1 MFIDRLVLELGA
13 QLKFLSRTHVTYL
26 LSAHLYYFLFIAA
39 YLDYLIG
46 DPWECLHPVQVMGWF
61 IHRFTQTA
69 LKYCLH
75 PDSRRLAG
83 VVLCWGLILGTAIVS
98 WLLIDVCQW
107 LHPWWGMAVRSIALA
122 SCFAGK
128 SLRKAAEDVVA
139 AIKTDDLAAARSQ
152 LRMYVGRDTDKL
164 TIPDI
169 YRAILETIT
178 ENAVD
183 GVMAPL
189 FYAIVGAFI
198 PAIGA
203 VPLAMAYKAASTL
216 DSMVGYRREPYA
228 DLGWCS
234 AKTEDVLTWLPC
246 RLTVLTLSIISGKP
260 LIVWRLCW
268 RDARQ
273 DPSPNS
279 GWSECAYAA
288 ALGVQVGGINYY
300 RGQIQEKPLL
310 GDATRSI
317 SPEIIEQALNLTRY
331 SFLLWLGLL
340 AIWSSVD
347 F

>member
-1 MFIDRLVLELGA
+1 
-13 QLKFLSRTHVTYL
+13 
-26 LSAHLYYFLFIAA
+26 
-39 YLDYLIG
+39 
-46 DPWECLHPVQVMGWF
+46 MGWL
-61 IHRFTQTA
+61 IDRFTQIA
-69 LKYCLH
+69 LKYCPH
-75 PDSRRLAG
+75 PYARRLAG
-83 VVLCWGLILGTAIVS
+83 VILCWGLILGTGGVS
-98 WLLIDVCQW
+98 WLIIYACRW
-107 LHPWWGMAVRSIALA
+107 LHPWWGIAIQSIALA
-122 SCFAGK
+122 SCLAGR
-128 SLRKAAEDVVA
+128 SLRQAAEDVLA
-139 AIKTDDLAAARSQ
+139 AIATGDLDTARSQ
-152 LRMYVGRDTDKL
+152 LGMYVGRDTDKL

-189 FYAIVGAFI
+189 FYAIGGAFI

-234 AKTEDVLTWLPC
+234 AKSEDILTWLPC
-246 RLTVLTLSIISGKP
+246 RLTVLTLSIISGNP
-260 LIVWRLCW
+260 LTVWRLCW
-268 RDARQ
+268 RDAVQ

-288 ALGVQVGGINYY
+288 VLGVQVGGINYY

-317 SPEIIEQALNLTRY
+317 TPEVIKQALNLTRY
-331 SFLLWLGLL
+331 SFLLWLGLI
-340 AIWSSVD
+340 AIVFSGGENS
-347 F
+347 

>member
-1 MFIDRLVLELGA
+1 MLRLDPQFIILNDYI
-13 QLKFLSRTHVTYL
+13 YL
-26 LSAHLYYFLFIAA
+26 AAH
-39 YLDYLIG
+39 LDYLIG
-46 DPWECLHPVQVMGWF
+46 DPWECWHPVRSIGWW
-61 IHRFTQTA
+61 IQNFTEIA

-75 PDSRRLAG
+75 PYSRRLAG
-83 VVLCWGLILGTAIVS
+83 IFLCWSTIVGAGGIT
-98 WLLIDVCQW
+98 WLLIAACEW
-107 LHPWWGMAVRSIALA
+107 LHPWWGVAIRSIALA

-128 SLRKAAEDVVA
+128 SLRRAAEEVLAAVA
-139 AIKTDDLAAARSQ
+139 TEDLDAARSQ
-152 LRMYVGRDTDKL
+152 LSMYVGRDTTKL
-164 TIPDI
+164 TISEI
-169 YRAILETIT
+169 YRAILETVT

-183 GVMAPL
+183 GAMAPL

-246 RLTVLTLSIISGKP
+246 RLTVLTLSIVSGKFAT
-260 LIVWRLCW
+260 VWRLCW

-288 ALGVQVGGINYY
+288 VLGVQVGGNNYY
-300 RGQIQEKPLL
+300 RGCVQQKPLL

-317 SPEIIEQALNLTRY
+317 EPVIIDRALKLTRT
-331 SFLLWLGLL
+331 SLLLWLGLL
-340 AIWSSVD
+340 AIGSSLH

>member
-1 MFIDRLVLELGA
+1 
-13 QLKFLSRTHVTYL
+13 
-26 LSAHLYYFLFIAA
+26 
-39 YLDYLIG
+39 
-46 DPWECLHPVQVMGWF
+46 MGWF
-61 IHRFTQTA
+61 IQRFTQLA
-69 LKYCLH
+69 LSHCSHSSL
-75 PDSRRLAG
+75 RRLIG
-83 VVLCWGLILGTAIVS
+83 VVLCWGLILGTGGVS
-98 WLLIDVCQW
+98 WLIIEACQW
-107 LHPWWGMAVRSIALA
+107 LHPWWGMAIRSIALA

-128 SLRKAAEDVVA
+128 SLRRAAEDVLTAVA
-139 AIKTDDLAAARSQ
+139 TEDLEQARSQ
-152 LRMYVGRDTDKL
+152 LSLYVGRDTDKL

-178 ENAVD
+178 ENAID

-189 FYAIVGAFI
+189 FYAIVGTLFI
-198 PAIGA
+198 PEIGA

-260 LIVWRLCW
+260 FIVWQLCW
-268 RDARQ
+268 RDARH

-300 RGQIQEKPLL
+300 RDQIQQKPLL
-310 GDATRSI
+310 GDAIRSI

-340 AIWSSVD
+340 AIGSS
-347 F
+347 

>member
-1 MFIDRLVLELGA
+1 M
-13 QLKFLSRTHVTYL
+13 
-26 LSAHLYYFLFIAA
+26 AA
-39 YLDYLIG
+39 VATGDLD
-46 DPWECLHPVQVMGWF
+46 E
-61 IHRFTQTA
+61 
-69 LKYCLH
+69 
-75 PDSRRLAG
+75 
-83 VVLCWGLILGTAIVS
+83 
-98 WLLIDVCQW
+98 
-107 LHPWWGMAVRSIALA
+107 
-122 SCFAGK
+122 
-128 SLRKAAEDVVA
+128 
-139 AIKTDDLAAARSQ
+139 ARSQ
-152 LRMYVGRDTDKL
+152 LRMYVGRDTDRL

-189 FYAIVGAFI
+189 FYAIVGAVFI

-246 RLTVLTLSIISGKP
+246 RLAVLTISLISGKP
-260 LIVWRLCW
+260 LTVWQLCW

-300 RGQIQEKPLL
+300 RGQVQEKPLL

-317 SPEIIEQALNLTRY
+317 SPEIIDRALKLTRY
-331 SFLLWLGLL
+331 SFLLWLGLV
-340 AIWSSVD
+340 AIGSNSI
-347 F
+347 

>member
-1 MFIDRLVLELGA
+1 
-13 QLKFLSRTHVTYL
+13 
-26 LSAHLYYFLFIAA
+26 
-39 YLDYLIG
+39 
-46 DPWECLHPVQVMGWF
+46 LHPVQVMGWF
-61 IHRFTQTA
+61 IQRFTDLA
-69 LKYCLH
+69 LKYCTH
-75 PDSRRLAG
+75 PYARRLAG
-83 VVLCWGLILGTAIVS
+83 VVLCWGLIFGAGGVS
-98 WLLIDVCQW
+98 WLIIYGCQW
-107 LHPWWGMAVRSIALA
+107 LHPWWGIAVNSIALA
-122 SCFAGK
+122 SCFAGR
-128 SLRKAAEDVVA
+128 SLRQAAEDV
-139 AIKTDDLAAARSQ
+139 LAAVATEDLDKARLQ
-152 LRMYVGRDTDKL
+152 LSMYVGRDTDKL

-183 GVMAPL
+183 GAMAPL
-189 FYAIVGAFI
+189 FYAIVGAVFV

-234 AKTEDVLTWLPC
+234 AKTEDVLTWFPC
-246 RLTVLTLSIISGKP
+246 RLAVLTISVISGKP
-260 LIVWRLCW
+260 LTVWRLCW

-300 RGQIQEKPLL
+300 RGQVQTKPLL

-317 SPEIIEQALNLTRY
+317 SPEIIDRALKLTRY
-331 SFLLWLGLL
+331 SLLLWLGLV
-340 AIWSSVD
+340 AIGSSWNL
-347 F
+347 